1 MSNEDLQTA
10 KKLMMSYSNHIQM
23 NKNSLLAKIYGI
35 FTLQTLN
42 NEEQHFYLMKNM
54 NHCSKKFVLAQY
66 DLKGSLREVTK
77 NNQVNVSLDNNDDKV
92 DESTK
97 VLKELNFI
105 NNEKMIYTEQCFQ
118 EKIVQQLVKD
128 SQFLMNLGIMDYS
141 LFVSKVEHKKMKE
154 EMVKKNMFNELYLV
168 LTLEKQNQLMMK
180 LNCVPSQEP
189 NVN

>member
-1 MSNEDLQTA
+1 
-10 KKLMMSYSNHIQM
+10 MSYSNHIQM